1 MEEELLNKIGEF
13 IVELIRD
20 EMTIPK
26 ARFTKDGAPK
36 RPPRYN
42 TIGTGALYD
51 SVSYQ
56 IRDGEIDIVMNDYG
70 VDYVFGGG
78 SKPSSP
84 PRSTQAI
91 NSLRKW
97 AEAKLNIP
105 PAKSKS
111 VAFAIGKRLNKVG
124 YKGIPLFTDKN
135 EDAIRGYVSRLLE
148 DPKYQ
153 EVLVGE
159 IFDRI
164 NVFGSTTYNIAIGE

>member
-1 MEEELLNKIGEF
+1 MEEEFLNKIGEF

-26 ARFTKDGAPK
+26 ARFTKTGAPK
-36 RPPRYN
+36 SPPRYN

-51 SVSYQ
+51 SVSYV
-56 IRDGEIDIVMNDYG
+56 IRDGEIDILMNDYG

-78 SKPSSP
+78 SKPSTP
-84 PRSTQAI
+84 PRSQQAI
-91 NSLRKW
+91 ASLRKW
-97 AEAKLNIP
+97 AEAKLRIP
-105 PAKSKS
+105 PAKSKG

-124 YKGIPLFTDKN
+124 YAGIPLFTDKN
-135 EDAIRGYVSRLLE
+135 EDTIRNYVSRLLE

-153 EVLVGE
+153 EVIVGE

-164 NVFGSTTYNIAIGE
+164 NVFGTQTYNIAIGE